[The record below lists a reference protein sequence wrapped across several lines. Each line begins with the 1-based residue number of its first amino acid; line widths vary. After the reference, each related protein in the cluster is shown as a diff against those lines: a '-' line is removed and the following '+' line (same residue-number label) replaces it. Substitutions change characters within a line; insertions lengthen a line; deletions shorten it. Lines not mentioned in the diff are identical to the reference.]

1 LPIILAVGLALVAAG
16 LVFFY
21 TRGAEQRAIQD
32 QQPTTVLVSTGT
44 IPRGMS
50 LGEAVSGGLAE
61 QSQVPAS
68 MTPTGAITAVTPENQ
83 DLLSLSDINAGQ
95 ILLSTNF
102 IAELPDVSPV
112 AIPDGLIAI
121 SVSLD
126 DVQKV
131 GNFLRPG
138 AEVVVFDSYSNIP
151 AGTDAALATADLT
164 TRVLVDRA
172 IVLGI
177 GDTASTQQTSSDGT
191 TTAPPASTLITIGVD
206 QAEAEKV
213 IQASQTGSLFFGLL
227 GDGTEIVKSNG
238 TTAGNLFN

>member
-1 LPIILAVGLALVAAG
+1 MLFRSIILAVGLALVAAG

-21 TRGAEQRAIQD
+21 TRGAEQRAIED

-61 QSQVPAS
+61 QSQVPAA
-68 MTPTGAITAVTPENQ
+68 MAPTGAVTSVSADNS
-83 DLLSLSDINAGQ
+83 DLLSLNDINPGQ

-112 AIPDGLIAI
+112 SIPDGLIAI
-121 SVSLD
+121 SVSLG
-126 DVQKV
+126 DVNKV

-138 AEVVVFDSYSNIP
+138 AEVVIFDSYSASGAIP
-151 AGTDAALATADLT
+151 TDGTASTADLT

-172 IVLGI
+172 IILGV
-177 GDTASTQQTSSDGT
+177 GETTANPQPNADGT
-191 TTAPPASTLITIGVD
+191 TTAPPPSTQIGRAHV
-206 QAEAEKV
+206 
-213 IQASQTGSLFFGLL
+213 
-227 GDGTEIVKSNG
+227 
-238 TTAGNLFN
+238 